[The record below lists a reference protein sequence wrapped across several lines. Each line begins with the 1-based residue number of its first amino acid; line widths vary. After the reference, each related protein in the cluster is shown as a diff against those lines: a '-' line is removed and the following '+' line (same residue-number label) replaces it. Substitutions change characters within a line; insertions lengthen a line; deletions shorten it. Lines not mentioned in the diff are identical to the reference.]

1 MLNRLFIVFLICFS
15 FNASAQKKDLIVLN
29 SGDSLACLILN
40 EDESS
45 VTAEIKEDWKKI
57 EKEINRAEIRSISN
71 DVIRNRNIY
80 RKRGSSLILETR
92 KGTRELEF
100 IPRNGIMLGT
110 DFIFTLSASY
120 ERIQPLGKYI
130 ALVGRGGGGITF
142 ESGEDPAAILNV
154 SFIGG
159 THRNYAEVG
168 LGGYYPHRF
177 APIYNF
183 HYGYRYIGFK
193 GLSVRA
199 FLKTELYTSQEDI
212 DEWGKGK
219 TYHHGVGFQIGYRWR
234 F

>member
-1 MLNRLFIVFLICFS
+1 MLKHLFFVLLICSS
-15 FNASAQKKDLIVLN
+15 FNANAQKKDLIVLN
-29 SGDSLACLILN
+29 SGDSLVCHILKLDSN
-40 EDESS
+40 TL
-45 VTAEIKEDWKKI
+45 TAQIRENWKKT
-57 EKEINRAEIRSISN
+57 EKEFSLSDIQLLREDA
-71 DVIRNRNIY
+71 IRNGNVF

-100 IPRNGIMLGT
+100 IPRNGILLGT

-130 ALVGRGGGGITF
+130 AIIGRGGGGITF
-142 ESGEDPAAILNV
+142 ESGEDPAGILNV

-159 THRNYAEVG
+159 SHRNYGEIG

-199 FLKTELYTSQEDI
+199 FVKTELYTSQEDI

-219 TYHHGVGFQIGYRWR
+219 TYSIGAGFQIGYRWR